1 MLQELDANIGGPIE
15 NKIYTIRGTQVMLD
29 FDLAKI
35 YGYDVRSLNQ
45 QVKRN
50 ISRFP
55 ADFMFQ
61 ISMEEFDR
69 VKSQLLASSGISD
82 LKSQIVISSW
92 GGTRKLPYAF
102 TEQGIYM
109 LATVLRGE
117 TAERQSIF
125 IMRAFREMR
134 RFLQSNSHLFSE
146 ISTIKKHLVES
157 DIHHRKNDERI
168 DELFSLMDRY
178 NIEEK
183 QGVFFQ
189 GQIFDAYAKFESF
202 IQSASKEIILID
214 GYVDLTVLE
223 RLAKKRKE
231 VSVTIFTDPRT
242 PLTGLDLDRFNAQYP
257 TLTLNHT
264 TTMHDRF
271 MIIDGTVLYHIGA
284 SLKDLG
290 KCDGR
295 LLLRGGK
302 RSIGVVAAH

>member
-1 MLQELDANIGGPIE
+1 MLQELNSNIGGPIE

-29 FDLAKI
+29 FD
-35 YGYDVRSLNQ
+35 
-45 QVKRN
+45 
-50 ISRFP
+50 
-55 ADFMFQ
+55 
-61 ISMEEFDR
+61 FDR

-168 DELFSLMDRY
+168 DSVRHQGDCFDRW
-178 NIEEK
+178 
-183 QGVFFQ
+183 V
-189 GQIFDAYAKFESF
+189 
-202 IQSASKEIILID
+202 
-214 GYVDLTVLE
+214 
-223 RLAKKRKE
+223 R
-231 VSVTIFTDPRT
+231 
-242 PLTGLDLDRFNAQYP
+242 GLDSA
-257 TLTLNHT
+257 
-264 TTMHDRF
+264 
-271 MIIDGTVLYHIGA
+271 
-284 SLKDLG
+284 
-290 KCDGR
+290 
-295 LLLRGGK
+295 
-302 RSIGVVAAH
+302 

>member
-1 MLQELDANIGGPIE
+1 MLHELDANIGGPIE

-117 TAERQSIF
+117 TA
-125 IMRAFREMR
+125 
-134 RFLQSNSHLFSE
+134 N
-146 ISTIKKHLVES
+146 
-157 DIHHRKNDERI
+157 IHHRKNDERI

-183 QGVFFQ
+183 QG
-189 GQIFDAYAKFESF
+189 DW
-202 IQSASKEIILID
+202 
-214 GYVDLTVLE
+214 
-223 RLAKKRKE
+223 RK
-231 VSVTIFTDPRT
+231 P
-242 PLTGLDLDRFNAQYP
+242 
-257 TLTLNHT
+257 
-264 TTMHDRF
+264 
-271 MIIDGTVLYHIGA
+271 
-284 SLKDLG
+284 
-290 KCDGR
+290 
-295 LLLRGGK
+295 
-302 RSIGVVAAH
+302 